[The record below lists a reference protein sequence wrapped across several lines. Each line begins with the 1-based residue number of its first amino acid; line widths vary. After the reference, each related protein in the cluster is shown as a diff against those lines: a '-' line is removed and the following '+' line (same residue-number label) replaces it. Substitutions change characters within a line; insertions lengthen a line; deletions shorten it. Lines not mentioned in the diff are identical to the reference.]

1 MSQTTTVSSSDG
13 QVKKRKKTGG
23 MNQIVHPSKLSAD
36 VIRERITEI
45 YEEQD
50 PTKIDEVDMLMEK
63 YKGSEIDLYRAV
75 RAKYPM
81 RRPSENGDMTKIAFG
96 FFTVVVVFTIY
107 AYIFGV
113 KENFSLR
120 SLAPPMPFG

>member
-1 MSQTTTVSSSDG
+1 MSQASTVSSSDG
-13 QVKKRKKTGG
+13 LVKKRKKTGG
-23 MNQIVHPSKLSAD
+23 MKQLVHPSKMSPE
-36 VIRERITEI
+36 VIRDRIMEI
-45 YEEQD
+45 YEERD

-81 RRPSENGDMTKIAFG
+81 RRPSQNHDITKIAFG
-96 FFTVVVVFTIY
+96 FITAGTICIIY

-113 KENFSLR
+113 KEDFSLR
-120 SLAPPMPFG
+120 SITPQMPFG